1 MDNRT
6 ALSRSGTFAYCFYA
20 VPLTAVT
27 AAALAI
33 VPPFYSQNFG
43 MPLAQVG
50 FILFIIR
57 LLDAVTDPL
66 IGFAVDRSKFR
77 QQHKPWIFIALPIF
91 VGSLTLLLFP
101 IQSLI
106 GPIYLFVTLMF
117 TYLAY
122 TIALIAHQAWGAAL
136 ATSPAHISRLF
147 GLREIGVVF
156 GIFGTFA
163 TTALAEQFGGG
174 ALSVKAAAAGGF
186 IISMIVVATVVT
198 GLFAPDPNRNVDQ
211 VHEPYSKH
219 RAYLLSPRFLG
230 VCAAAL
236 LYNFGLVGASVVSY
250 FVADRLFGMGGRFA
264 LGQVVYFISAWA
276 GMVCWIR
283 LAARLGDGRTLIIG
297 CGYTV
302 AVYILLLLLVH
313 VGTATAFFG
322 YMVLSGFA
330 FGIGPYLVRALTGVI
345 ANQHEAESGDCVRGI
360 SYSVV
365 TFFDKLGTGMAAG
378 VALPLVAWLGFDPAK
393 ALTPAGRTAL
403 LGTAATFPV
412 LAFGLIALIAWAA
425 GLGIRIDSR
434 AGSA

>member
-1 MDNRT
+1 MH
-6 ALSRSGTFAYCFYA
+6 AG
-20 VPLTAVT
+20 P
-27 AAALAI
+27 
-33 VPPFYSQNFG
+33 Q
-43 MPLAQVG
+43 AQVG

-77 QQHKPWIFIALPIF
+77 QQHKPWIFIAFPIF
-91 VGSLTLLLFP
+91 ICSLSLLLFP

-106 GPIYLFVTLMF
+106 GPVYLFLTLML

-136 ATSPAHISRLF
+136 ATSPAHLSRLF

-156 GIFGTFA
+156 GILGTFA
-163 TTALAEQFGGG
+163 MTALAEQFSGG

-186 IISMIVVATVVT
+186 IIAMIIVATVIT
-198 GLFAPDPNRNVDQ
+198 GLFAPDPNRNTNQ

-230 VCAAAL
+230 LCAAAL
-236 LYNFGLVGASVVSY
+236 LYNFGLVAGSVVSY

-264 LGQVVYFISAWA
+264 LGQVAYFAAAWV
-276 GMVCWIR
+276 GMICWIR
-283 LAARLGDGRTLIIG
+283 MAARLGDGRTLIIG

-302 AVYILLLLLVH
+302 AVFASLLLWVQ
-313 VGTATAFFG
+313 VGSAFAFFA
-322 YMVLSGFA
+322 YMVLSGIA
-330 FGIGPYLVRALTGVI
+330 FGVGPYLVRALTGAL
-345 ANQHEAESGDCVRGI
+345 ANRHEAGSGDCVRGI

-393 ALTPAGRTAL
+393 TLTQAGRTAL
-403 LGTAATFPV
+403 LGTAVAFPV
-412 LAFGLIALIAWAA
+412 LAFGLIALITWLV
-425 GLGIRIDSR
+425 GLGVRDDAR
-434 AGSA
+434 AGSAR